1 MFYRKKGSK
10 YNATKATVNGE
21 VFDSKREARRFL
33 ELTAMAKS
41 GEIYNLQRQ
50 IKFLLIP
57 AQREPDIVGPKGG
70 RKPGKLVERE
80 VSYIADFMYSDRD
93 GNLVVEDVKGMR
105 TKEYVLKRKMLLHF
119 YGIRIKEV

>member
-10 YNATKATVNGE
+10 YNATKATVGGE

-33 ELTAMAKS
+33 ELTSMVKAGK
-41 GEIYNLQRQ
+41 IYNLQRQ
-50 IKFLLIP
+50 VKFLLIP

-70 RKPGKLVERE
+70 RKPGKLIERE
-80 VSYIADFMYSDRD
+80 VAYVADFMYSDKD

-105 TKEYVLKRKMLLHF
+105 TKEYILKRKMLLHF